1 MKNSTDDFRPTV
13 VTDGGPWATHDMPCC
28 ICHQTEHAVLN
39 LNEGVFQP
47 SWKAQ
52 KKGWKLIHVKT
63 PLQKFILK
71 IAGF

>member
-1 MKNSTDDFRPTV
+1 MNNQDFRPTV
-13 VTDGGPWATHDMPCC
+13 INDGGPWATHDMPCSVY
-28 ICHQTEHAVLN
+28 HQTEHAVLN
-39 LNEGVFQP
+39 LNKGVFEP

-52 KKGWKLIHVKT
+52 KKGWKLIQVKT